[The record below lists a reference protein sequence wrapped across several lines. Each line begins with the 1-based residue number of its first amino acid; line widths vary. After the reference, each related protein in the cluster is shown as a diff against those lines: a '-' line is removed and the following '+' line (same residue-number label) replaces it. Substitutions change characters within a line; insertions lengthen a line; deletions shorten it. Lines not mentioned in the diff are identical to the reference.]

1 MTHASFMELLG
12 AFDLGSQEPAP
23 LTRMPDFKAGD
34 RVIVAKRPAKFN
46 RW

>member
-1 MTHASFMELLG
+1 MTHASFMELFG

-23 LTRMPDFKAGD
+23 LMQMPDFNAGD
-34 RVIVAKRPAKFN
+34 RAFVAKRPAKFN